1 MIDPVR
7 NDGFGKVTG
16 RARYADDF
24 VFPGMVH
31 CVPVYTDFI
40 HAEIRDLHTGAAE
53 AAEGVLKVFTA
64 ADVPG
69 DLTYGQ
75 ILKDYPILVGDR
87 IRSSGD
93 VVAVVAAETRKQAL
107 HAAELVS
114 VDSEELP
121 AVFDPE
127 EALADG
133 APILYPERGTNLVVH
148 HKIRKGN
155 ARREIENC
163 QIVLEEEF
171 TTGFFE
177 HAYLEPEGAV
187 CVPREDGVLEI
198 LGSLQFPSSTR
209 KFVCA
214 YLGLPFSEVEVVS
227 HAVGGSFGGKDDTAS
242 AVCAR
247 AALAAYHLERPAKI
261 IYDREWSMR
270 ESYKRPSYRLVYR
283 MGFDG
288 KGKLR
293 AVVCRGTADSGA
305 YTSTVPWS
313 TWRATVQC
321 CGPYTV
327 DHVHTDIYGAATNN
341 VFTGAFRGFG
351 SPPVNFAVEQ
361 CMDIA
366 AERLGMTAEKIRE
379 VNMVRQGSRT
389 ITGQKLD
396 NHTVSMNEV
405 MEAAL
410 SASSYADKVS
420 RCGFGRAEGEEGK
433 DGLYGIGFAISYR
446 GASIGAEGKDFA
458 CCIVN
463 CQFDGSILLETGIWE
478 NGQGAQQA
486 MMNILARQLSVDPS
500 RIRYVR
506 STTSSIP
513 DSGTTVASRGTL
525 MGSGAVCDAVKK
537 LRTLIAETLAGDLG
551 CGPPEV
557 RIENDRIIA
566 GKTRISWDDAMA
578 RMYERRVYPFAFG
591 SFQAPEI
598 SWDEEIGRGDPY
610 FTYVYSC
617 QVAEVEVDPG
627 TGRVRLVGSTAAH
640 DIGKAA
646 NPPMLRG
653 QIIGGAAQGLGM
665 TLTEDLR
672 YENGRITSLNY
683 NSYRIPRSVD
693 VPEISPVIIENPD
706 PVTAFGCKGIGEPAL
721 EITAPAVANALYR
734 ATGTRCRSLPVTVE
748 PMRVDLGKDRDEGGA
763 E

>member
-1 MIDPVR
+1 MTDSIR
-7 NDGFGKVTG
+7 NDGYGKVTG

-31 CVPVYTDFI
+31 CVPVYSDYV
-40 HAEIRDLHTGAAE
+40 HALLRAVHTA
-53 AAEGVLKVFTA
+53 AAEGAEGVAGVYTA

-75 ILKDYPILVGDR
+75 IVRDYPILAGDR

-93 VVAVVAAETRKQAL
+93 VIAVVAAETREEAL
-107 HAAELVS
+107 RAAELVT
-114 VDSEELP
+114 VDAEELP
-121 AVFDPE
+121 AVFGPE

-133 APILYPERGTNLVVH
+133 APLLYPERETNLVVH

-155 ARREIENC
+155 AREEIENC
-163 QIVLEEEF
+163 HLILEEEF

-177 HAYLEPEGAV
+177 HAYMEPEGAV
-187 CVPREDGVLEI
+187 CVPRDDGVLEI
-198 LGSLQFPSSTR
+198 MGSLQFPSSTR

-247 AALAAYHLERPAKI
+247 AALAAYHLKRPAKI

-270 ESYKRPSYRLVYR
+270 ESYKRPSYRLRYR
-283 MGFDG
+283 MGFDAE
-288 KGKLR
+288 GKLR

-366 AERLGMTAEKIRE
+366 AERLSMTPQEIRA
-379 VNMVRQGSRT
+379 VNMVRQGSET

-396 NHTVSMNEV
+396 NHTVSMDEV

-420 RCGFGRAEGEEGK
+420 RCSFGRNDEAEKK
-433 DGLYGIGFAISYR
+433 DELYGIGFAVSYR

-486 MMNILARQLSVDPS
+486 MITILARQLSVDPA

-506 STTSSIP
+506 STTSSVP

-525 MGSGAVCDAVKK
+525 MGSGAICDAVEK
-537 LRTLIAETLAGDLG
+537 LQNLIAETLASELG
-551 CGPPEV
+551 CPPPEV
-557 RIENDRIIA
+557 RFENDRILGRDTELA
-566 GKTRISWDDAMA
+566 WDEAMT
-578 RMYERRVYPFAFG
+578 RMYDRRVYPFAFG

-598 SWDEEIGRGDPY
+598 SWDEEIGCGDPY

-617 QVAEVEVDPG
+617 QVAEVAVDPG
-627 TGRVRLVGSTAAH
+627 SGDVRLLGITAAH
-640 DIGKAA
+640 DIGKAV

-653 QIIGGAAQGLGM
+653 QIFGGAAQGLGM
-665 TLTEDLR
+665 ALTENLR
-672 YENGRITSLNY
+672 YENGRIRSLNY
-683 NSYRIPRSVD
+683 NSYRIPRTVD
-693 VPEISPVIIENPD
+693 VPEIVPVIIENPD

-721 EITAPAVANALYR
+721 EITAPAIANALYR
-734 ATGTRCRSLPVTVE
+734 ATGKRFRSLPLTAGPVKV
-748 PMRVDLGKDRDEGGA
+748 RLRQEGDA

>member
-1 MIDPVR
+1 MTDSVR
-7 NDGFGKVTG
+7 NDGYGKVTG

-31 CVPVYTDFI
+31 CVPVYSDYV
-40 HAEIRDLHTGAAE
+40 HAVIRAVHTERAE
-53 AAEGVLKVFTA
+53 AAEGVLGVFTA

-75 ILKDYPILVGDR
+75 ILRDYPILVGER
-87 IRSSGD
+87 IRSFGD
-93 VVAVVAAETRKQAL
+93 VVAIVAAETREQAL
-107 HAAELVS
+107 RAAELVT
-114 VDSEELP
+114 VEADELP
-121 AVFDPE
+121 PVFDPE
-127 EALADG
+127 EALEPG
-133 APILYPERGTNLVVH
+133 APLLYPERGTNLVVH
-148 HKIRKGN
+148 HKIRRGN
-155 ARREIENC
+155 AREEIEKC
-163 QIVLEEEF
+163 HLVLEEEF

-177 HAYLEPEGAV
+177 HAYMEPEGAV
-187 CVPREDGVLEI
+187 CIPREDGVLEI
-198 LGSLQFPSSTR
+198 VGSLQFPSSTR

-247 AALAAYHLERPAKI
+247 AALAAHHLKRPAKI

-270 ESYKRPSYRLVYR
+270 ESYKRPSYRLSYR
-283 MGFDG
+283 MGFDAR
-288 KGKLR
+288 GKLE

-327 DHVHTDIYGAATNN
+327 EHVHTDIYGSATNN

-366 AERLGMTAEKIRE
+366 AERLGMTPEAIRE

-396 NHTVSMNEV
+396 NHTVSMDEV

-410 SASSYADKVS
+410 AASGYTEKVS
-420 RCGFGRAEGEEGK
+420 RCSYGRTPGDEEAAHE
-433 DGLYGIGFAISYR
+433 LYGIGFAVSYR

-463 CQFDGSILLETGIWE
+463 CQFDGSIFLETGIWE

-486 MMNILARQLSVDPS
+486 MITILARQLSVDPT

-506 STTSSIP
+506 STTSSVP

-525 MGSGAVCDAVKK
+525 MGSGAICDAVEK
-537 LRTLIAETLAGDLG
+537 LQTLIAETLAADLG
-551 CGPPEV
+551 CSPPEV
-557 RIENDRIIA
+557 RFEDDRII
-566 GKTRISWDDAMA
+566 GRNGTLSWNDAMA
-578 RMYERRVYPFAFG
+578 RMYDRRVYPFAFG

-598 SWDEEIGRGDPY
+598 SWDEEVGRGDPY

-617 QVAEVEVDPG
+617 QVVEVAVDPES
-627 TGRVRLVGSTAAH
+627 GRVRLLGITAAH
-640 DIGKAA
+640 DIGKAV
-646 NPPMLRG
+646 NPIMLRG
-653 QIIGGAAQGLGM
+653 QIFGGAAQGLGM
-665 TLTEDLR
+665 ALTEDLR
-672 YENGRITSLNY
+672 YEEGNMKSLNY

-693 VPEISPVIIENPD
+693 VPEINPVIIENPD

-721 EITAPAVANALYR
+721 EITAPAIANALYR
-734 ATGTRCRSLPVTVE
+734 ATGKRFRRLPVTVE
-748 PMRVDLGKDRDEGGA
+748 PMRIDIGNPREA